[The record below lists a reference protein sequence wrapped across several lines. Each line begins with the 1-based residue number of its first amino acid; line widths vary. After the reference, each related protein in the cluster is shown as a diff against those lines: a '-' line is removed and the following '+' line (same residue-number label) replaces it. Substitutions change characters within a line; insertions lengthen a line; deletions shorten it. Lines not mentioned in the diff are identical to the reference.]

1 MACDEVKQYTV
12 VVVDV
17 VVSSERVVHADG
29 QLAGDE
35 PQTADL

>member
-1 MACDEVKQYTV
+1 MACDEVKQYT

-17 VVSSERVVHADG
+17 VVSSERVVHAGG
-29 QLAGDE
+29 QLAGGE